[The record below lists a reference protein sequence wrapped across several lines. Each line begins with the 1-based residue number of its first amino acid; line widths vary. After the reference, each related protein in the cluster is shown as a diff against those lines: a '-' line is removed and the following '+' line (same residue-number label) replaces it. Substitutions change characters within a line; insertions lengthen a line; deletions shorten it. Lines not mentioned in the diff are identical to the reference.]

1 MNKCLGEECRIIT
14 NLGAAHFGGHASFA
28 VFRCIDDKS
37 RRTKRLH
44 LYRRPPQSIHF
55 QRTSMATEQVGVQIS
70 QLIVVSV
77 NLIVFL
83 GEESEPYK
91 LKTTIVTR
99 NWKYSRVGLGG
110 D

>member
-1 MNKCLGEECRIIT
+1 
-14 NLGAAHFGGHASFA
+14 
-28 VFRCIDDKS
+28 
-37 RRTKRLH
+37 
-44 LYRRPPQSIHF
+44 
-55 QRTSMATEQVGVQIS
+55 MATEQVGVQIS